1 MLLATGTGHPPW
13 SVCAARGRE
22 VLSLTG
28 GASSV
33 PEVGAQ
39 EAKTALQVGKEGGRP
54 EGMGEEVSA
63 QEAET
68 ALQVGEEKG
77 RPEGTGAAEH
87 THDVHMPTTGTFTI

>member
-39 EAKTALQVGKEGGRP
+39 EA
-54 EGMGEEVSA
+54 
-63 QEAET
+63 ET